1 MDTLLAA
8 GRQRRPAAV
17 CGHSIEVAI
26 ATLNQTSRGSRT
38 IKCGRLKRSWIKTR
52 LTIATGRQEPYRA
65 PRQDNKPRAALLHC
79 HASLGENVQVGHGNW
94 QIADRKQR
102 CRRWM
107 GRCTTRHRQSIC
119 RRIDSDRGAATGPKV
134 DVFHFRTEERH
145 RRIPANA
152 SQPVV
157 LCPKETDG
165 VAAEMPPRQDAPGL
179 PTNGPQL
186 KDLISPRN
194 CDCPAAPPTYN
205 PSSSAAPATSGAN
218 PTRTTNR
225 IDNEQRKC
233 AQSGDLRFIK
243 ISAAC
248 SELPNVGG

>member
-1 MDTLLAA
+1 VDARHHHVAAPARWQSAIVVLDTLLAA

-145 RRIPANA
+145 RPDPGKCFPTSCVMSEGNGRSRGRNAAQTGRTRTSNKWPAVEGFDF
-152 SQPVV
+152 S
-157 LCPKETDG
+157 T
-165 VAAEMPPRQDAPGL
+165 
-179 PTNGPQL
+179 QL
-186 KDLISPRN
+186 RLSR
-194 CDCPAAPPTYN
+194 
-205 PSSSAAPATSGAN
+205 SAAD
-218 PTRTTNR
+218 
-225 IDNEQRKC
+225 I
-233 AQSGDLRFIK
+233 
-243 ISAAC
+243 
-248 SELPNVGG
+248 